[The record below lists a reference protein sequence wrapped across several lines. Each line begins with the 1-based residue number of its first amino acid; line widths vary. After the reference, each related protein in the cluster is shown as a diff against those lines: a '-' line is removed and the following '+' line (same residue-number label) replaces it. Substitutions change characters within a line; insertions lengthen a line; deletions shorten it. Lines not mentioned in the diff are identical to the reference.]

1 MADDHRIVAPGGTIG
16 IVGGGQ
22 LGRMTALAAANLGYR
37 CHIFCPETDSPASQ
51 VAAETTVAPY
61 EDGEALDRFAA
72 AVDVITYEFENLP
85 TRSFARMGAIVPV
98 RPHWRCLETT
108 QDRVTEKDFINAQG
122 IPTAP
127 YRAVDSP
134 AALERAL
141 EELGRPAILKTTR
154 LGYDGKGQV
163 AIGEGDDP
171 AEAWERMGGGQGILE
186 GFVAFEREISAIVAR
201 GGDGATANFDI
212 VWNEHRDHI
221 LAATH
226 APAPIAAN
234 MAEEAMEISRQ
245 LARAL
250 DLVGLLAVE
259 MFVAPDGRLL
269 VNELAARPHN
279 SGHWTIDACIS
290 SQFEQFVRAV
300 TGLPLGDPSRHSDAV
315 MENLLGD
322 AIEAWPAMLA
332 EPNAKLHL
340 YGKAQ
345 ARPGRKMGHVT
356 RLFDRNPPRG
366 SHVA

>member
-1 MADDHRIVAPGGTIG
+1 MTDDHRIVAPGGTIG

-37 CHIFCPETDSPASQ
+37 CHIFCPEHDAPASQ
-51 VAAETTVAPY
+51 VAAQTTVAPY

-72 AVDVITYEFENLP
+72 SVDVITYEFENLP
-85 TRSFARMGAIVPV
+85 TASFARMGAIVPV

-108 QDRVTEKDFINAQG
+108 QDRVTEKDFINGEG

-127 YRAVDSP
+127 YRAVDGP
-134 AALERAL
+134 EALARAL

-163 AIGEGDDP
+163 AIGPDDDP
-171 AEAWERMGGGQGILE
+171 ARAWERMGGGQGILE
-186 GFVAFEREISAIVAR
+186 GFVDFEREISAIVAR

-212 VWNEHRDHI
+212 VWNEHANHI

-226 APAPIAAN
+226 APAPIPAN
-234 MAEEAMEISRQ
+234 MAEEAMEISRR
-245 LARAL
+245 LAEAL

-259 MFVAPDGRLL
+259 MFVARDGRLL

-279 SGHWTIDACIS
+279 SGHWTMDACVS

-322 AIEAWPAMLA
+322 AIEAWPALLA

-340 YGKAQ
+340 YGKAE

-356 RLFDRNPPRG
+356 RLFARSPSGDSR
-366 SHVA
+366 AA

>member
-1 MADDHRIVAPGGTIG
+1 MTQDDRIIAPGGTIG

-22 LGRMTALAAANLGYR
+22 LGRMTALAAASLGYR
-37 CHIFCPETDSPASQ
+37 CHIFCPENDSPAAQ
-51 VAAETTVAPY
+51 VAAEATVAPY
-61 EDGEALDRFAA
+61 EDTGALDRFAA
-72 AVDVITYEFENLP
+72 SVDVVTYEFENLP
-85 TRSFARMGAIVPV
+85 TPSFARMGALVPV

-108 QDRVTEKDFINAQG
+108 QDRVTEKDFVNAQG

-127 YRAVDSP
+127 YRAVDGP
-134 AALERAL
+134 QALARAL

-163 AIGEGDDP
+163 AIRDGDDP
-171 AEAWERMGGGQGILE
+171 AEAWERMGGGAGILE

-201 GGDGATANFDI
+201 GIDGTMANFDI

-226 APAPIAAN
+226 APAPIPAAQ
-234 MAEEAMEISRQ
+234 AREAMEISRR
-245 LARAL
+245 LAEAL

-259 MFVAPDGRLL
+259 MFVAPGGRLL

-279 SGHWTIDACIS
+279 SGHWTIDACVS

-300 TGLPLGDPSRHSDAV
+300 AGLPLGDPGRHSDAV

-322 AIEAWPAMLA
+322 AIDAWPALLA
-332 EPNAKLHL
+332 EPGTKLHL

-345 ARPGRKMGHVT
+345 ARPGRKMGHAT
-356 RLFDRNPPRG
+356 RLYPLD
-366 SHVA
+366 STIA